1 MKSIVLLI
9 LSSIFLVSCSS
20 IVRFSDTSSRQSEDA
35 STASGSGLVF
45 RGKASYYHDKFEG
58 RTTAS
63 GEIFSNSKMTAA
75 HKTIAFG
82 TRIRVTNLNNG
93 RQVVVVINDRGP
105 FIEGRVIDLSRAAA
119 EALDMIRAG
128 VVDVE
133 CEILQ

>member
-1 MKSIVLLI
+1 
-9 LSSIFLVSCSS
+9 
-20 IVRFSDTSSRQSEDA
+20 
-35 STASGSGLVF
+35 
-45 RGKASYYHDKFEG
+45 
-58 RTTAS
+58 
-63 GEIFSNSKMTAA
+63 MTAA